1 MKLAVFSDI
10 HGNMHFF
17 EAFLRDAEAEG
28 VDRLIFLGDAVSY
41 YPFGCA
47 VIRSLWKLGA
57 LCIEG
62 NHDSMLRGEF
72 PIPQNHEP
80 VYQLRKT
87 IAEISAEELAFV
99 KSWPEIVHE
108 TLDGK
113 RLTFVHGSPL
123 NHLKGYSYVALLP
136 KKGLPL
142 KKYVASLTGTKFR
155 KLVSGATRAN
165 VIVSLPKQSLTY
177 SNDAMEKQ
185 LSAMGMKTAF
195 SPKRAD
201 FSKMA
206 SDATGRLHIGQ
217 VVHKTRVDVDEEGTK
232 AAAVTGVFMK
242 SSAIRLGDV
251 KRVIL
256 NRPFVYAIVD
266 NATKLP
272 VFIGTVNNLR

>member
-47 VIRSLWKLGA
+47 VIRKLRELCA

-72 PIPQNHEP
+72 PIPEKHEP

-87 IAEISAEELAFV
+87 IAEISERELEFV

-123 NHLKGYSYVALLP
+123 NHLKGYSYADSELALYDDPHEDIIFVGHTHRPWIRQNPHTLMVNVGSV
-136 KKGLPL
+136 GLPRDEGGGSKPAWCL
-142 KKYVASLTGTKFR
+142 YDSQSGTAEIR
-155 KLVSGATRAN
+155 RVS
-165 VIVSLPKQSLTY
+165 
-177 SNDAMEKQ
+177 
-185 LSAMGMKTAF
+185 
-195 SPKRAD
+195 AD
-201 FSKMA
+201 PAPLFA
-206 SDATGRLHIGQ
+206 LCGF
-217 VVHKTRVDVDEEGTK
+217 VHESVLE
-232 AAAVTGVFMK
+232 A
-242 SSAIRLGDV
+242 
-251 KRVIL
+251 L
-256 NRPFVYAIVD
+256 NR
-266 NATKLP
+266 
-272 VFIGTVNNLR
+272 